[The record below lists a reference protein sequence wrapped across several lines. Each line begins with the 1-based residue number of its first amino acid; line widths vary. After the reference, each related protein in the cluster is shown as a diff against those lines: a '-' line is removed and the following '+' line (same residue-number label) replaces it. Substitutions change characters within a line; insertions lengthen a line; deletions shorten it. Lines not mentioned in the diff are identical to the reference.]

1 MSDPKTNL
9 VIFFGVF
16 NLLALLG
23 MVLAFIILRS
33 SEREKLAEAAT
44 EKLACDKAIG
54 TNRVIWIESP
64 DKSSIIKI
72 SVDICDRECKNAQPL
87 TKISTGL
94 K

>member
-16 NLLALLG
+16 NLFALLG

-33 SEREKLAEAAT
+33 TEREKLAETAA
-44 EKLACDKAIG
+44 EKIVCEKAIG

-72 SVDICDRECKNAQPL
+72 SIEICDRSVQTLNL
-87 TKISTGL
+87 
-94 K
+94 